1 MTRPEVEFAEIA
13 RDVSASLRYLAE
25 IGCRGADCSEAT
37 MAVVRS
43 WDMAAIRLDLMQC
56 RRCRLEADRKRVVC
70 GQGNPE
76 ADLVF
81 VGGVPEIEDTQTG
94 RPYSGPAGEL
104 LTKIIAAMNLT
115 RESVY
120 ITHAVKCR
128 PVDLI
133 SETGGSTP
141 PTRTASGLPDTGP
154 QMAAAT
160 GPNRS
165 NGAKRAANAGV
176 EVDPQV
182 FRACRFHL
190 EAELSFIRPTIIC
203 ALGDLATRSLG
214 TSDLPV
220 SRLRGRFFPFRGSK
234 VMATFSPEHILAHP
248 PAKRTVWEDVKK
260 IIAALAET

>member
-1 MTRPEVEFAEIA
+1 MTRPDVEFAEIV

-25 IGCRGADCSEAT
+25 IGCRGADCSEASL
-37 MAVVRS
+37 AVVRS
-43 WDMAAIRLDLMQC
+43 WDMSAICLDLMRC
-56 RRCRLEADRKRVVC
+56 RRCRLATDRKRVVC
-70 GQGNPE
+70 GQGNLK

-81 VGGVPEIEDTQTG
+81 VGGVPEREDWQTG

-128 PVDLI
+128 P
-133 SETGGSTP
+133 
-141 PTRTASGLPDTGP
+141 A
-154 QMAAAT
+154 
-160 GPNRS
+160 
-165 NGAKRAANAGV
+165 

-182 FRACRFHL
+182 CRACRFHL
-190 EAELSFIRPTIIC
+190 EAELSFIRPRIIC
-203 ALGDLATRSLG
+203 ALGDLAARSLG

-260 IIAALAET
+260 IMAALAET